1 MNANELADWIDEVNI
16 AAVGSKTMTKASNML
31 RQFDLAE
38 SIIKQQKL
46 EIDALHNLVKKQ
58 NKKIIDLAF
67 DKVYAERSNELK
79 ESYNN
84 AVGKT
89 IEGGAELVCDSFV
102 DFSKWIS
109 PVKTLTNDEI
119 LCLWDYWSGEILA
132 IDILDF
138 ADKYKRAILN
148 EEGIIEWHQEYCKK
162 MNEENAKNVDT
173 YKSQNN
179 NQIDTYRYK
188 NLTDAEIQQILKQ
201 HDWYSKT
208 WEDMVRSIELTILK
222 KAQEND

>member
-1 MNANELADWIDEVNI
+1 LHLISSQKKDLLDKSVA
-16 AAVGSKTMTKASNML
+16 ML
-31 RQFDLAE
+31 RQ
-38 SIIKQQKL
+38 QQT
-46 EIDALHNLVKKQ
+46 EIEALHKLVKEQ
-58 NKKIIDLAF
+58 DKKIIELSF
-67 DKVYAERSNELK
+67 DKVYAERSLELK
-79 ESYNN
+79 EPYNN

-109 PVKTLTNDEI
+109 PVKTLTNDDI

-162 MNEENAKNVDT
+162 MNEEDAKKVDT

-188 NLTDAEIQQILKQ
+188 NLTDAEIEQILKQ
-201 HDWYSKT
+201 HDWYCKT
-208 WEDMVRSIELTILK
+208 WVDMVRSIELAILK
-222 KAQEND
+222 KASEK

>member
-1 MNANELADWIDEVNI
+1 MNADKLATELHLISSQKKDLLDKSVA
-16 AAVGSKTMTKASNML
+16 ML
-31 RQFDLAE
+31 RQQQTEIE
-38 SIIKQQKL
+38 S
-46 EIDALHNLVKKQ
+46 LHKLVKEQ
-58 NKKIIDLAF
+58 DKKIIELSF
-67 DKVYAERSNELK
+67 DKVYAERSLELK

-89 IEGGAELVCDSFV
+89 IEGGAELVCDSDIDV
-102 DFSKWIS
+102 MKWMTT
-109 PVKTLTNDEI
+109 VKTLTNDEI

-148 EEGIIEWHQEYCKK
+148 EEGIIEWHQEYCRK
-162 MNEENAKNVDT
+162 MNEEPPIKFNT

-188 NLTDAEIQQILKQ
+188 ELTDEEILGCWVEEFTGNALPSIDFARAIL
-201 HDWYSKT
+201 
-208 WEDMVRSIELTILK
+208 R
-222 KAQEND
+222 KAQEV

>member
-1 MNANELADWIDEVNI
+1 MNNEPVAWAVWEGRPHDLFFTKEDADELCRLKGGDAKSVPLY
-16 AAVGSKTMTKASNML
+16 AHSSK
-31 RQFDLAE
+31 E
-38 SIIKQQKL
+38 P
-46 EIDALHNLVKKQ
+46 
-58 NKKIIDLAF
+58 
-67 DKVYAERSNELK
+67 
-79 ESYNN
+79 YNN

-89 IEGGAELVCDSFV
+89 IEGGAELICDWDIDV
-102 DFSKWIS
+102 NKWITT
-109 PVKTLTNDEI
+109 VKTLTNDEI

-162 MNEENAKNVDT
+162 MNEEDAKKVNT

-188 NLTDAEIQQILKQ
+188 NLTDEEIMDAYADHCKTEPSGKGNLIDFARAIL
-201 HDWYSKT
+201 
-208 WEDMVRSIELTILK
+208 R
-222 KAQEND
+222 KAQEK

>member
-1 MNANELADWIDEVNI
+1 MKANKPIAWMRPDTLECGYGTVDWEDTGCIPLYTYPV
-16 AAVGSKTMTKASNML
+16 
-31 RQFDLAE
+31 
-38 SIIKQQKL
+38 
-46 EIDALHNLVKKQ
+46 
-58 NKKIIDLAF
+58 
-67 DKVYAERSNELK
+67 K

-109 PVKTLTNDEI
+109 PVKTLTDDEI

-162 MNEENAKNVDT
+162 MNEEDAKKVNT
-173 YKSQNN
+173 YKLQNG
-179 NQIDTYRYK
+179 NQIDTYKYK
-188 NLTDAEIQQILKQ
+188 KLTDEEINEIVWQQNLLLGNDDLRKFARAIL
-201 HDWYSKT
+201 
-208 WEDMVRSIELTILK
+208 R
-222 KAQEND
+222 KAQGDV

>member
-1 MNANELADWIDEVNI
+1 MNNEPVAWAVWEGRPHDLFFYKEEADELCRLKGGDAKTVPLYTHPAEHDLGI
-16 AAVGSKTMTKASNML
+16 AEAIGFEKGYKAS
-31 RQFDLAE
+31 
-38 SIIKQQKL
+38 QK
-46 EIDALHNLVKKQ
+46 EP
-58 NKKIIDLAF
+58 
-67 DKVYAERSNELK
+67 
-79 ESYNN
+79 YNN

-89 IEGGAELVCDSFV
+89 IEGGAELVCDWDIDV
-102 DFSKWIS
+102 NKWITT
-109 PVKTLTNDEI
+109 VKTLTNDEI

-148 EEGIIEWHQEYCKK
+148 EEGIIEWHQEYCRK
-162 MNEENAKNVDT
+162 MNEEDAKKVDT

-188 NLTDAEIQQILKQ
+188 NLTDAEIEQILKQ

-208 WEDMVRSIELTILK
+208 WVDMVRSIELAILK
-222 KAQEND
+222 KASEK